1 MLAVSET
8 ISEVLCTQSELSH
21 MASTQ
26 RGFCSWLRVHR
37 KAKKVIVMPP
47 QSSSWSFS
55 ASRLGKSSLLF
66 QSPLQPCRSV
76 QVSQVEA
83 GGGARQS
90 RAAFSGVSNVS
101 NLDVLRGC
109 FIRFNLLQS
118 ASCFFSLPLP
128 FMVLSQVCCHVWHGS
143 RWMSAAFPLY
153 GADIF
158 RQTGH
163 RCGAHLLASIQKLLA
178 SARHS
183 EKKPLSA
190 WLLVLNPQKQKTV
203 RSKSIAT
210 NDSKWILS
218 DWMILTVYLNCAK
231 LAYIKTSTSAWL
243 KCSWQLR
250 CSRSK
255 SSWATHPND
264 RFDSRLHLR
273 LQKWYVWVF
282 RILIILAIPEIVV
295 PALQR
300 SAAIVPSTSSILFRP
315 SDPQTCHNMSWLCFN
330 YFVFCY
336 RFVSFLGLQRE

>member
-1 MLAVSET
+1 MIDRLVESLIDKVDKELWMYACMLAVSET

-26 RGFCSWLRVHR
+26 RGFYSWLRVHR

-128 FMVLSQVCCHVWHGS
+128 FMVLSQVCCHV
-143 RWMSAAFPLY
+143 
-153 GADIF
+153 
-158 RQTGH
+158 
-163 RCGAHLLASIQKLLA
+163 
-178 SARHS
+178 
-183 EKKPLSA
+183 
-190 WLLVLNPQKQKTV
+190 
-203 RSKSIAT
+203 
-210 NDSKWILS
+210 
-218 DWMILTVYLNCAK
+218 
-231 LAYIKTSTSAWL
+231 
-243 KCSWQLR
+243 
-250 CSRSK
+250 
-255 SSWATHPND
+255 
-264 RFDSRLHLR
+264 
-273 LQKWYVWVF
+273 
-282 RILIILAIPEIVV
+282 
-295 PALQR
+295 
-300 SAAIVPSTSSILFRP
+300 
-315 SDPQTCHNMSWLCFN
+315 
-330 YFVFCY
+330 
-336 RFVSFLGLQRE
+336 